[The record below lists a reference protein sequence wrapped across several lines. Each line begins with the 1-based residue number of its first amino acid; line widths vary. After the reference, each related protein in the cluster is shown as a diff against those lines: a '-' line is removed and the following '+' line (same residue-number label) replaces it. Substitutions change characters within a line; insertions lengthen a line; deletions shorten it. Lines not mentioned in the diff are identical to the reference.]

1 MSSNLRKTISAA
13 LATDNH
19 GHILATPGIDI
30 NNGHALVVSDYERVL
45 YDYRLRNFPIDINVN
60 SVRATGYP
68 HSFNEQ
74 TKIPSNT
81 TAVDPKLG
89 FGTTVAD
96 YAKPS
101 ADLDTDY
108 GRDNW
113 KNAFVKAYAS
123 RIEYDYFTRK
133 WEENYGAFEDLVAKD
148 YNDMIVDYVKTTTND
163 FFNGRSTS
171 LDDTSSTYKLEY
183 CGILNQIT
191 DVSAISAS
199 TLIADALNTKIANLQ
214 ARLDYDGMPDVLCMN
229 SATYNLL
236 VQEERARQNYIQQI
250 NSEIVPGWKVP
261 SINLYHM
268 NTPIMITPF
277 IKPTTSGTTVT
288 HKIVALNQSQIDKIW
303 MFKDGPEFFDFADPN
318 MPLGNTRLLTN
329 KAMLS
334 FQNYILR
341 GPSAGFHFILTKDV
355 TTA

>member
-1 MSSNLRKTISAA
+1 MSNLRKLLSSAVP
-13 LATDNH
+13 TDSR
-19 GHILATPGIDI
+19 GKLIMSTPGLDI
-30 NNGHALVVSDYERVL
+30 NEGHALVVSDYERVL
-45 YDYRLRNFPIDINVN
+45 YDYRLRNFAIDINVN
-60 SVRATGYP
+60 SVRASGYP

-74 TKIPSNT
+74 TNIPNNT

-113 KNAFVKAYAS
+113 KNAFVKCYAS

-133 WEENYGAFEDLVAKD
+133 WEEQYGAFEDLVAKD

-171 LDDTSSTYKLEY
+171 LDDTSSTYKYEY
-183 CGILNQIT
+183 MGILSQIT
-191 DVSAISAS
+191 DTAAISS
-199 TLIADALNTKIANLQ
+199 GTIADALNTKIANLQ
-214 ARLDYDGMPDVLCMN
+214 ARLDYSGMPDVICMN
-229 SATYNLL
+229 SATYDIM
-236 VQEERARQNYIQQI
+236 VQEERARSNYIQNI
-250 NSEIVPGWKVP
+250 TSEIVPGWSVP
-261 SINLYHM
+261 SINLYHG
-268 NTPIMITPF
+268 NTPIMLTPF
-277 IKPTTSGTTVT
+277 IKPVTSGTTVT
-288 HKIVALNQSQIDKIW
+288 HSIVALNQSMIDKIW
-303 MFKDGPEFFDFADPN
+303 MFNDGPQFFDFADPN

-329 KAMLS
+329 KAMMS

-341 GPSAGFHFILTKDV
+341 GPSTGAHFALTKAV
-355 TTA
+355 G

>member
-1 MSSNLRKTISAA
+1 MSNNLRKIVSSA
-13 LATDNH
+13 LKTDSS
-19 GHILATPGIDI
+19 GKIMATPGIDI
-30 NNGHALVVSDYERVL
+30 NEGHALVVSDYEGVL
-45 YDYRLRNFPIDINVN
+45 YDYRLRNFAIDLNINP
-60 SVRATGYP
+60 VRATGYP

-81 TAVDPKLG
+81 TAVDPKMG
-89 FGTTVAD
+89 FGTTTPD

-113 KNAFVKAYAS
+113 KNAFVKAYAT

-148 YNDMIVDYVKTTTND
+148 YNDMIVDYVKVTTND
-163 FFNGRSTS
+163 FFNGRSIS
-171 LDDTSSTYKLEY
+171 LDDTTSTYKVEY

-191 DVSAISAS
+191 DNAAITSG
-199 TLIADALNTKIANLQ
+199 TIVDNLNTKIANLQ
-214 ARLDYDGMPDVLCMN
+214 ARLDYSGMPDVLCMN

-236 VQEERARQNYIQQI
+236 VQEELARSFNVRDIKG
-250 NSEIVPGWKVP
+250 EIVPGWKVP
-261 SINLYHM
+261 AIDCYHM
-268 NTPIMITPF
+268 TMPILLTPF
-277 IKPTTSGTTVT
+277 IKPTISEGSTT
-288 HKIVALNQSQIDKIW
+288 HKIVALNQSMIDRIW

-341 GPSAGFHFILTKDV
+341 GPQTGAHFTLTKTV
-355 TTA
+355 TV

>member
-1 MSSNLRKTISAA
+1 MSNLRKLFSSAMP
-13 LATDNH
+13 TD
-19 GHILATPGIDI
+19 GYGKLMATPGIDI
-30 NNGHALVVSDYERVL
+30 NQGHALVVSDYERVL
-45 YDYRLRNFPIDINVN
+45 YDYRLRDFAIDLNVN
-60 SVRATGYP
+60 SIRATGYP

-89 FGTTVAD
+89 FGTTTAD

-133 WEENYGAFEDLVAKD
+133 WEENYGSFEDLVAKD

-171 LDDTSSTYKLEY
+171 ISDVSSTYKFEY

-191 DVSAISAS
+191 DTSAITSG
-199 TLIADALNTKIANLQ
+199 LIADNLNTKISNLQ
-214 ARLDYDGMPDVLCMN
+214 ARLDYSGFPDVLCMN
-229 SATYNLL
+229 SATYNIL
-236 VQEERARQNYIQQI
+236 VQEELARSI
-250 NSEIVPGWKVP
+250 NIRDIKADIVPGWKVP
-261 SINLYHM
+261 AIDCYHM
-268 NTPIMITPF
+268 TMPILITPF
-277 IKPTTSGTTVT
+277 IKPVTVDTTVT
-288 HKIVALNQSQIDKIW
+288 HKIVALNQSMIDKIW
-303 MFKDGPEFFDFADPN
+303 MFNDGPEFFDFADPA
-318 MPLGNTRLLTN
+318 MPLGNSRLLTN

-341 GPSAGFHFILTKDV
+341 GPQTGAHFVLTKDV
-355 TTA
+355 TI